1 MNWKCKIGIH
11 DWQYITAKGVCEF
24 VDSIRY
30 PALAN
35 GYRNNT
41 RPLVYKRI
49 CLICLKYEDTMTPKK
64 KETEE
69 RMKKECEREQLAK
82 TLLKEVIQ

>member
-1 MNWKCKIGIH
+1 MNWKCKFGFH
-11 DWQYITAKGVCEF
+11 DWQYISAKGMSEF

-30 PALAN
+30 PELAN

-49 CLICLKYEDTMTPKK
+49 CLICLKYEDTMTPLK
-64 KETEE
+64 KEIEE
-69 RMKKECEREQLAK
+69 IIKKEFKREQLAIR
-82 TLLKEVIQ
+82 LLKEIL